1 MSNGRLLKP
10 PLNLLNPM
18 ELAGTNETDHSNS
31 MIEKEEEIVGT
42 NQDVNIDEE
51 IPKRSRSKRN
61 VSKNSQEDSI
71 TVM

>member
-1 MSNGRLLKP
+1 
-10 PLNLLNPM
+10 M

-42 NQDVNIDEE
+42 NEDVNIDEE
-51 IPKRSRSKRN
+51 ILKRSRSKRN